1 MPSKK
6 LPAIH
11 PGEVLS
17 KDFLD
22 PLQVSQYRLATEIG
36 VPPRRINE
44 IIHGIR
50 GISADTALRLEK
62 YFGAS
67 ATFWMNLQTRYELEV
82 ERDQLGSRLEREIQA
97 FA

>member
-17 KDFLD
+17 KEFLD